1 MDMSHHPA
9 TMLHVGFGVVALLA
23 GLGAMITPKGGRI
36 HRRCGKVFFWSIVV
50 VAGSAVELAYL
61 SSSLFLFLDTLFTF
75 YLALSGYRALAR
87 KRPEQGQR
95 ANWLDW
101 VAATVL
107 LASGVG
113 LIAVGVGMQEISATG
128 LPTVCFG
135 YGVCAVLFA
144 GHDLHEFWRP
154 PVTKYHWWLSH
165 MARMLG
171 AYLASVTAV
180 SVVNLHYLPTA
191 VRWFGPIL
199 VGGPGIA
206 LWMLYYRRR
215 FRRDTIRVVAQATL
229 RTGASQLEG

>member
-1 MDMSHHPA
+1 MDLRHHPA

-36 HRRCGKVFFWSIVV
+36 HRRCGKVFFWSMVV
-50 VAGSAVELAYL
+50 VAGSAIELAYL

-87 KRPEQGQR
+87 KRPERGER

-101 VAATVL
+101 LAASVL
-107 LASGVG
+107 LASGLG
-113 LIAVGVGMQEISATG
+113 LIAVGVDLQKSGTTG
-128 LPTVCFG
+128 LPAVCFG